1 MANPIQAIIRKSFTT
16 TLTFTDTPDAKLRKQ
31 LLADGFT
38 FRNGQWVRNQAAS
51 QIVDEENVA
60 AAVAA

>member
-1 MANPIQAIIRKSFTT
+1 MTNSIQAIIRKSFTT
-16 TLTFTDTPDAKLRKQ
+16 TLTFTDTPSQTLRKQ

-38 FRNGQWVRNQAAS
+38 FRNGQWVRNEAAS

-60 AAVAA
+60 AAIAA